1 MVFSTKGIDTPAI
14 NTLKKIPHK
23 FKRASY
29 INICHIISPMGSAG
43 KSLIA
48 QNYVDQKGIVSNK
61 YSYANE
67 HSQAIIDSL
76 SVSAASILPAI
87 PVALGKLE

>member
-1 MVFSTKGIDTPAI
+1 
-14 NTLKKIPHK
+14 
-23 FKRASY
+23 
-29 INICHIISPMGSAG
+29 MGSAG

-61 YSYANE
+61 YSYPNE
-67 HSQAIIDSL
+67 HSQVIIDSL

>member
-1 MVFSTKGIDTPAI
+1 
-14 NTLKKIPHK
+14 
-23 FKRASY
+23 
-29 INICHIISPMGSAG
+29 MGSAG

-61 YSYANE
+61 NSYPNE
-67 HSQAIIDSL
+67 HSQVIIDSL

>member
-1 MVFSTKGIDTPAI
+1 
-14 NTLKKIPHK
+14 
-23 FKRASY
+23 
-29 INICHIISPMGSAG
+29 MGSAG

-48 QNYVDQKGIVSNK
+48 QNYVDQKGIISNK

-67 HSQAIIDSL
+67 HSQVIIDSL